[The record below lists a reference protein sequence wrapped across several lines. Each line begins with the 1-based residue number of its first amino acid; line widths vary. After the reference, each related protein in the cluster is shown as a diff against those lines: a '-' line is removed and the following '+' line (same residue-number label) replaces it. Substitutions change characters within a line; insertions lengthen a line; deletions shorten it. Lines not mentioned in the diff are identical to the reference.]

1 MLSGHSGGPLL
12 NCLGEVVGGV
22 KSAVNYFSGGPLL
35 NCLGEVVGWSVR
47 SNFDPVVAGA
57 GFYAAGLN
65 EVRLWH
71 ASGLRPKKQNSPF
84 YSGRFLF

>member
-1 MLSGHSGGPLL
+1 MLSGH
-12 NCLGEVVGGV
+12 
-22 KSAVNYFSGGPLL
+22 SGGPLL

-57 GFYAAGLN
+57 GYYAAGLN
-65 EVRLWH
+65 EARLWH